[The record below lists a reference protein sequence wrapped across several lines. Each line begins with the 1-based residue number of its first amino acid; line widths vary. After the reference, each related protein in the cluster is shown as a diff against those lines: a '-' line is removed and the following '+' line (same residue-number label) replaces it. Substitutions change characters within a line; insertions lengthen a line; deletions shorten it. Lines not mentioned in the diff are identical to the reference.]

1 MLSAFAILLAIGLLY
16 WIVQSVLLVRT
27 LFVLPVLRPHPSD
40 GPVSPLVSVIVPA
53 RDEQGTLEAAVRSRL
68 RDPDAGLEFVLVD
81 DRSEDA
87 TGMIMDHLGGT
98 DPRIHVEHVEEL
110 PEGWLGKVNAMR
122 VGAEHADGSWLLLSD
137 ADVHVAPGTVRAAVE
152 LAEQHGADHLAG
164 IPSIRSR
171 SVGMNLCLAPLQRA
185 LILLT
190 RLWSVEDPDSSAAMG
205 VGAFNLVRREVFEE
219 AGGFESLRLEV
230 LDDVGVGVMIKQHGG
245 RTMTAFAA
253 DCLRIAWYDRFGDF
267 IRGIE
272 RGAAKLPPR
281 CPRWLLALVVLL
293 LAVLDLTPFVA
304 LAIAWFIPGFAW
316 IGILLSVW
324 VTGLSVA
331 VAVRFGTNPL
341 FAVLVPLNT
350 VLAGLVGMRIMLRSA
365 RDGRIAWRGN
375 EYEVDALQAGQRI
388 SFERNET
395 GESP

>member
-1 MLSAFAILLAIGLLY
+1 MLLALAILLAIGLLY
-16 WIVQSVLLVRT
+16 WIVQSVLLIRT
-27 LFVLPVLRPHPSD
+27 LMVLPVLHPDEST
-40 GPVSPLVSVIVPA
+40 GMRSPPVSVIVPA
-53 RDEQGTLEAAVRSRL
+53 RNEQAVVESAIQSRL
-68 RDPDAGLEFVLVD
+68 RDPDPRLEFMLID
-81 DRSEDA
+81 DRSTDA
-87 TGMIMDHLGGT
+87 TGLIMDHLAGT
-98 DPRIHVEHVEEL
+98 DPRVRVDHVQEL

-122 VGAEHADGSWLLLSD
+122 LGAQHATGDWLLLSD
-137 ADVHVAPGTVRAAVE
+137 ADVHVVPGAVRGAVK
-152 LAEQHGADHLAG
+152 LAESRGADHLAC

-190 RLWSVEDPDSSAAMG
+190 RLWSVQDPNSSAAMG
-205 VGAFNLVRREVFEE
+205 VGAFNLVRRTVFEE
-219 AGGFESLRLEV
+219 AGGFDSLRMEV

-267 IRGIE
+267 VRGIE

-281 CPRWLLALVVLL
+281 CPRWLLALTVLL
-293 LAVLDLTPFVA
+293 LAVLDLSPFLA
-304 LAIAWFIPGFAW
+304 LCIAWFMPGFAW
-316 IGILLSVW
+316 IGIMLSVW
-324 VTGLSVA
+324 VVGLSVA
-331 VAVRFGTNPL
+331 VAARFGTSPF
-341 FAVLVPLNT
+341 FAILAPLNT

-375 EYEVDALQAGQRI
+375 EYTVEALQAGQRI